1 MRLYRLLLVLAT
13 LVTLCVISLGAYVR
27 LSDAGLGCPD
37 WPGCY
42 GHLIGVP
49 DAPHEMAAAEQ
60 RFPDQPVEAA
70 KAWKEMAHRYLAG
83 TLGLLIAA
91 IAFLAWKHRR
101 AMMQS
106 PALPITLLGVV
117 AFQALLGDFDELAVV
132 VGLGLE
138 RLDLGVD
145 QGHGASSVLGGWGR
159 GRERDAA

>member
-1 MRLYRLLLVLAT
+1 MRFFRPLVLIAT
-13 LVTLCVISLGAYVR
+13 ILALSVISLGAYVR

-49 DAPHEMAAAEQ
+49 DVPHELAAAEQ
-60 RFPDQPVEAA
+60 RFPDAPVEAA

-106 PALPITLLGVV
+106 PALPTALLGVV
-117 AFQALLGDFDELAVV
+117 AFQALLGMWTVTL
-132 VGLGLE
+132 LLKP
-138 RLDLGVD
+138 
-145 QGHGASSVLGGWGR
+145 
-159 GRERDAA
+159 